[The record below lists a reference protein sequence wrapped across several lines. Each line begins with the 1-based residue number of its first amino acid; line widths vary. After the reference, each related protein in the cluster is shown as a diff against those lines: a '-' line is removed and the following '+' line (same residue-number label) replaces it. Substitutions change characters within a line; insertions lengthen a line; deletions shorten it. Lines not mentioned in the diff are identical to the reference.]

1 MKIKLLGRDD
11 DLLLAICGAVLG
23 VGAVVYIATAVTA
36 EAQRRWEKVAN
47 GAKEVIA
54 LSAAGG
60 GAIGMMSG
68 LPVGRKKARRD
79 GKEEGF
85 NEGFWTPN
93 PAITDSARQSVTEM
107 GRSARGGGSAVVS
120 AIGSGVAAG
129 VSGMVANSIMDRFS
143 PGPSTETMRAKTT
156 APPVAP
162 VAGLDPRVALN
173 AMTVAQLRKLAREQD
188 KGGDGLASATKA
200 EIIERL
206 LGG

>member
-1 MKIKLLGRDD
+1 MLAVKIKLLGRDD
-11 DLLLAICGAVLG
+11 DLLLAVGAAVLG

-68 LPVGRKKARRD
+68 LPVGRKKAKED
-79 GKEEGF
+79 GRKEGF
-85 NEGFWTPN
+85 NEGFWTTN
-93 PAITDSARQSVTEM
+93 PAISVDERLNAREL
-107 GRSARGGGSAVVS
+107 GRAARGGGSAVVT

-129 VSGMVANSIMDRFS
+129 VSGVVASSIMDRFS
-143 PGPSTETMRAKTT
+143 PGPSTETLA
-156 APPVAP
+156 APPAP
-162 VAGLDPRVALN
+162 PSAGLKERLLLER
-173 AMTVAQLRKLAREQD
+173 MTVAQLRKLAKDQGVESNE
-188 KGGDGLASATKA
+188 LAKSKKE

-206 LGG
+206 LVG

>member
-1 MKIKLLGRDD
+1 MAMKVKLLGRDD
-11 DLLLAICGAVLG
+11 DLLLAIGAAVLG

-36 EAQRRWEKVAN
+36 EAQRRWEKVAS

-60 GAIGMMSG
+60 GAIGMISG
-68 LPVGRKKARRD
+68 LPVGRKKAREN

-93 PAITDSARQSVTEM
+93 PAITTDDRLSATEM
-107 GRSARGGGSAVVS
+107 GRAARGGGSAVAT

-129 VSGMVANSIMDRFS
+129 VSGVVANSIMDRFA
-143 PGPSTETMRAKTT
+143 PGPSTETLRAP
-156 APPVAP
+156 APPP
-162 VAGLDPRVALN
+162 PEPLPSRKLLER
-173 AMTVAQLRKLAREQD
+173 MTVAQLRSLAREEG
-188 KGGDGLASATKA
+188 KGGDGLSGASKK

-206 LGG
+206 LGD

>member
-11 DLLLAICGAVLG
+11 DLLLAIGAAILG

-60 GAIGMMSG
+60 GAIGVLSG
-68 LPVGRKKARRD
+68 LPVGRKKARED

-93 PAITDSARQSVTEM
+93 PAITTDDRLSATEM
-107 GRSARGGGSAVVS
+107 GRAARGGGSAVVT

-129 VSGMVANSIMDRFS
+129 VSGVVANSIMDRFA
-143 PGPSTETMRAKTT
+143 PGPSTETLRAP
-156 APPVAP
+156 APPAP
-162 VAGLDPRVALN
+162 ELLPSRKLLER
-173 AMTVAQLRKLAREQD
+173 MTVAQLRKLAREEG
-188 KGGDGLASATKA
+188 KGGDGLGSASKE
-200 EIIERL
+200 EIIDRL
-206 LGG
+206 LE

>member
-11 DLLLAICGAVLG
+11 DLLLAIGAAILG

-36 EAQRRWEKVAN
+36 EAQRRWEKVAS

-60 GAIGMMSG
+60 GAIGVLSG
-68 LPVGRKKARRD
+68 LPVGRKKARED

-85 NEGFWTPN
+85 NEGFWTTN
-93 PAITDSARQSVTEM
+93 PAITTDDRLNAAEM
-107 GRSARGGGSAVVS
+107 GRAARGGGSAVAT

-129 VSGMVANSIMDRFS
+129 VSGVVASSIMDRFA
-143 PGPSTETMRAKTT
+143 PGPSTETMRAP
-156 APPVAP
+156 APPP
-162 VAGLDPRVALN
+162 PPPEPLPSRKLLER
-173 AMTVAQLRKLAREQD
+173 MTVAQLRSLAREEG
-188 KGGDGLASATKA
+188 KGGDGLSGASKK

-206 LGG
+206 LE